1 MARLCAACDD
11 WISLTVAGR
20 AKKGPRSGVF
30 RLEVPVP
37 ASFRV
42 DDQAPRVLANLERT
56 LQDVGASTHRRGTTL
71 EFTGGLVRRGG
82 RGSVSW
88 REGTTKAGPRFVLR
102 GAVWPEV
109 GMIVGL
115 GVLFATLLGWGS
127 GGAVRVVG
135 SVVLATVLMG
145 VCPVLV
151 AGCQM
156 MWLRRKLA
164 ADIARVTA

>member
-1 MARLCAACDD
+1 
-11 WISLTVAGR
+11 
-20 AKKGPRSGVF
+20 VF

-56 LQDVGASTHRRGTTL
+56 LQGVGASIQRRGTTL
-71 EFTGGLVRRGG
+71 EFTGGLVRLGG

-88 REGTTKAGPRFVLR
+88 QAGTASSSPRFVLR
-102 GAVWPEV
+102 GGVWLEV
-109 GMIVGL
+109 GIIVGL
-115 GVLFATLLGWGS
+115 GILFGTLVWWAS
-127 GGAVRVVG
+127 GAAVRVVG
-135 SVVLATVLMG
+135 TVVVMTVLMG
-145 VCPVLV
+145 LCPVLV

-164 ADIARVTA
+164 ADIARVAA